1 MTEQRRSLWR
11 HPDFLKL
18 WTAETVS
25 QVGTQVTQLALP
37 LVAIIVLEATPFE
50 VALLATIAFLPFI
63 LLGLPAGVWVD
74 RLRRR
79 PILIAGDLGRAVA
92 LGSIPV
98 AYALGVLTIWQ
109 LYVVGFVVGSL
120 TVFFDVAYQSY
131 LPSIVDRDDLV
142 EGNSKL
148 EISRSGAAFVGPP
161 LAGALI
167 EWLKAPIA
175 ILADAISYVGSAF
188 FVLLI
193 RRQEPE
199 VVHPDVAAGGERPSM
214 RHDIAQGLRYVL
226 GHRYLRWIALAT
238 GTSNLFG
245 QIGGSILLVYV
256 VRQLE
261 LSPGV
266 IGTVLAIGNVGFLF
280 GAFVASR
287 LAKRIGVGWTI
298 ILADAVGA
306 FGAVLVPL
314 ASRDLAIPL
323 LALAGALGGFS
334 MVVYNINQ
342 VSFRQAITPERMQ
355 GRMNATMRFIV
366 WGTIPIGSLIGGALG
381 TTIGLLPTLWI
392 GAIGGF
398 CSLLPL
404 VLTPVRTLRTIPSG
418 PEEYATQEAARTGG
432 IGPVAWNEASIET
445 EERAEAT
452 ERAQAGERAEAGKPA
467 EAEEQARIEREA
479 R

>member
-1 MTEQRRSLWR
+1 MTEPRRSLWR

-37 LVAIIVLEATPFE
+37 LVAIVILQATPFE
-50 VALLATIAFLPFI
+50 VALLGTIEFLPFI
-63 LLGLPAGVWVD
+63 ILGLPAGVWVD

-79 PILIAGDLGRAVA
+79 PILIAGDLGRAAMLV
-92 LGSIPV
+92 SIPA

-120 TVFFDVAYQSY
+120 TVFFDIAYQSY

-161 LAGALI
+161 LAGVLI
-167 EWLKAPIA
+167 EWFKAPIA

-193 RRQEPE
+193 RRHEPE
-199 VVHPDVAAGGERPSM
+199 PVHPDVAAGGERPSM

-238 GTSNLFG
+238 GTGNLFSNLA
-245 QIGGSILLVYV
+245 GSILLVYV

-266 IGTVLAIGNVGFLF
+266 IGAVFAIGNVGFLL
-280 GAFVASR
+280 GAVVASR
-287 LAKRIGVGWTI
+287 LAARFGVGRTI
-298 ILADAVGA
+298 ILGDAVGA
-306 FGAVLVPL
+306 FGAILVPL

-323 LALAGALGGFS
+323 IALAGALGGFGN
-334 MVVYNINQ
+334 VVYNINQ

-366 WGTIPIGSLIGGALG
+366 WGTIPIGSLIGGVLG

-398 CSLLPL
+398 CSLFFL

-418 PEEYATQEAARTGG
+418 PEEYASQEAARTGG
-432 IGPVAWNEASIET
+432 IGPVAWQEASIET
-445 EERAEAT
+445 EERAEAMEHAEAR
-452 ERAQAGERAEAGKPA
+452 ERAAAEERAE
-467 EAEEQARIEREA
+467 IEREA
-479 R
+479 P